1 MKLNKVTKK
10 IVLVNLFAVLFKR
23 NFFVK
28 LLKLFKFTNALIWNS
43 VEVEN
48 SANILT
54 LIILNSGLNQLE
66 DGS

>member
-1 MKLNKVTKK
+1 MKLNKVAKK
-10 IVLVNLFAVLFKR
+10 IVLVDLFSVLFKI
-23 NFFVK
+23 FFVK
-28 LLKLFKFTNALIWNS
+28 LFKLLKFTNSLIWKS